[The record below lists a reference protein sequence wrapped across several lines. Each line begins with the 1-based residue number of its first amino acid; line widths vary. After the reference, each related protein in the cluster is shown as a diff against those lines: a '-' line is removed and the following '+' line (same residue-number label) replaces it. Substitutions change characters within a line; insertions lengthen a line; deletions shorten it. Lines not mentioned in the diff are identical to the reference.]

1 MGIGDSGDKKTID
14 IKLEPCCDVCT
25 NLKQP
30 LKLEANCSTDNM
42 TDYLRHQSGSDD
54 KKSIDIKQEPCCDIC
69 NNLKVSIK
77 LETNGSTSSKTE
89 NEVVDYDN
97 LNLEDAVNKHHVNKL
112 LSKGM

>member
-1 MGIGDSGDKKTID
+1 
-14 IKLEPCCDVCT
+14 
-25 NLKQP
+25 
-30 LKLEANCSTDNM
+30 M

-97 LNLEDAVNKHHVNKL
+97 LNLEDAVNKHHVNQL